1 MKYTLLKLASLAL
14 LPALAH
20 AAPAPNIPK
29 DFGVGVTKQQK
40 SQNRIGLT
48 LGRLQSQLDSVI
60 TEYKNNGLKGDD
72 LDSLEKFSKM
82 LKTLSESEVKDII
95 AKLEKAKQKKTDLK
109 EASTP
114 ATEAFKGQ
122 KHVLGKLHE
131 IYLEWQREQIY
142 RELADRY
149 RALAGTQNQNMR
161 SAARLHKKTGSIK
174 SRLTSENVQTDL
186 RLQQLDQVAIEEEAA
201 ILQKRIE
208 VLDKK
213 ESYYIEPRPRLAL
226 RKIKSELSPA
236 MEMAKTSLNE
246 NLNLEAAAEA
256 ELQAK
261 RAMEA
266 IAKLLS
272 PARDKEEILR
282 QALADIGRI
291 SADQDKILENTKALD
306 NEDGQ
311 ELGFEQGD
319 LVEQT
324 DSVLQDVGDLVPEAA
339 SPLIVDDGAADV
351 LDGGRGDDLLFVGKG
366 DNAGGGA
373 GTDTFYLLGGDL
385 LDPAEIT
392 DYSEEDEDL
401 VYVYDEGADAPEIA
415 FVDNGDGTQTMTAD
429 GETVALIQS
438 SLTLTAD
445 NVVLYERGSD
455 DTALI

>member
-1 MKYTLLKLASLAL
+1 MMKYTLLKMAALAL

-82 LKTLSESEVKDII
+82 LKTLSESEVKAII
-95 AKLEKAKQKKTDLK
+95 TKLEKAKQKKTDLK

-114 ATEAFKGQ
+114 ATEAFKAKSMCSASCMRFTSNGSAN
-122 KHVLGKLHE
+122 KFTAN
-131 IYLEWQREQIY
+131 WPT
-142 RELADRY
+142 AT
-149 RALAGTQNQNMR
+149 ALAGTQNQNMR

-174 SRLTSENVQTDL
+174 SRLSGENVQTDL

-201 ILQKRIE
+201 VLQKRIE

-246 NLNLEAAAEA
+246 NLNLENAAEA

-291 SADQDKILENTKALD
+291 SADQDKILENTKALET
-306 NEDGQ
+306 EDGQ

-319 LVEQT
+319 
-324 DSVLQDVGDLVPEAA
+324 S
-339 SPLIVDDGAADV
+339 
-351 LDGGRGDDLLFVGKG
+351 R
-366 DNAGGGA
+366 
-373 GTDTFYLLGGDL
+373 
-385 LDPAEIT
+385 
-392 DYSEEDEDL
+392 
-401 VYVYDEGADAPEIA
+401 
-415 FVDNGDGTQTMTAD
+415 
-429 GETVALIQS
+429 
-438 SLTLTAD
+438 
-445 NVVLYERGSD
+445 
-455 DTALI
+455 

>member
-1 MKYTLLKLASLAL
+1 MKYTLLKMAALAL

-82 LKTLSESEVKDII
+82 LKTLSESEVKAII

-174 SRLTSENVQTDL
+174 SRLTGENVQTDL

-201 ILQKRIE
+201 VLQKRIE

-291 SADQDKILENTKALD
+291 SADQDKILENTKALET
-306 NEDGQ
+306 EDGQ

-339 SPLIVDDGAADV
+339 GPLENATDSQQFARAQLAGAQPAAAAGQQAAAQESLGDAAAAVQAALDALAPEPGFGAEGAEGAGEGQGEGEGEGAGEGQGEGEGQGQGALAGAA
-351 LDGGRGDDLLFVGKG
+351 
-366 DNAGGGA
+366 
-373 GTDTFYLLGGDL
+373 
-385 LDPAEIT
+385 
-392 DYSEEDEDL
+392 
-401 VYVYDEGADAPEIA
+401 
-415 FVDNGDGTQTMTAD
+415 
-429 GETVALIQS
+429 
-438 SLTLTAD
+438 
-445 NVVLYERGSD
+445 
-455 DTALI
+455 